1 MRKFIY
7 AAIILLQQTITNAQ
21 EPADALR
28 ISWTNL
34 TGSARQQAI
43 GGAMASLGG
52 DLSAAFVNPAG
63 IAFYKTGDLII
74 TPQFNRQKNQS
85 TYFGRTEKAS
95 KSGLGLGL
103 SGFVVG
109 SKQENKTRGTAAV
122 AIALNNT
129 AWFGNNLLYRGLNT
143 KNSYSQKFLEEIGG
157 QGDANL
163 VASNYPFGSSLA
175 FNTYWIDTIG
185 GGTNGNFR
193 YRTRAPFQSG
203 IIQENEIK
211 SAGSQ
216 SELAIAVAGT
226 GNEKILYG
234 LTLGIPFV
242 NYKRTSTFTE
252 ADAST
257 ALNNFNYAA
266 IEEYLETSGSGVNLK
281 LGIIYRPAPQ
291 WRIGFSFHSPTFL
304 KLTDKYS
311 ATVTTDTENYKG
323 LLTQS
328 SKEFTNG
335 DLAQYSYLHFT
346 PSRMLASI
354 SYVLREI
361 EDVTKQKGFLTGD
374 VEFVNYR
381 ASSFKVDP
389 ASSDQTETKAYYSKL
404 NDVIDE
410 IYRPAVNVRLGGELK
425 FTTIM
430 TRLGMAYL
438 GNPYQNSNG
447 EKGSRLQ
454 LTGGLGYRNQGY
466 FIDLAYVHTTGKDI
480 HSPYR
485 LSQQPFPSAQIS
497 QRGARVVLTLGVK
510 F

>member
-1 MRKFIY
+1 
-7 AAIILLQQTITNAQ
+7 
-21 EPADALR
+21 
-28 ISWTNL
+28 
-34 TGSARQQAI
+34 
-43 GGAMASLGG
+43 
-52 DLSAAFVNPAG
+52 
-63 IAFYKTGDLII
+63 
-74 TPQFNRQKNQS
+74 
-85 TYFGRTEKAS
+85 
-95 KSGLGLGL
+95 
-103 SGFVVG
+103 
-109 SKQENKTRGTAAV
+109 
-122 AIALNNT
+122 
-129 AWFGNNLLYRGLNT
+129 
-143 KNSYSQKFLEEIGG
+143 
-157 QGDANL
+157 
-163 VASNYPFGSSLA
+163 
-175 FNTYWIDTIG
+175 
-185 GGTNGNFR
+185 
-193 YRTRAPFQSG
+193 APFQSG